1 MRYIYPKS
9 TDSNAFLKL
18 VMVRTKQ
25 IIGFGLSVLS
35 VMACQKNE
43 KITQDANPR
52 TSFFDQ
58 SGMDTTVSPG
68 NDFFTYANG
77 NWVKKTAIPGDQTG
91 WGSFYQ
97 LYEENQLKTKTI
109 LDEAAQ
115 ADAKTGS
122 VTQQVGDFYASGM
135 DTVLIDKRGYE
146 PVKAELAKIAA
157 LTDYKGVLNYIAAD
171 QTNRGGEFIGLF
183 VGADD
188 RQSSI
193 NRINFGQAGLSLP
206 EREYYTKTDASTKKI
221 RAAFVAYV
229 AKLFTMIGVDSA
241 SARTKA
247 DAILAFETVLA
258 RSHKAPA
265 DLRDPVA
272 NYHKLAVTDL
282 TRQMPNLDW
291 RTVLTAMN
299 LEKIDTVL
307 VAQPGY
313 YQALDKLLPATPIDV
328 LKDRLVFDL
337 LNNNASLLSK
347 PFERASFE
355 FNSKTLYGQPE
366 QPERWKR
373 IADRVDGSLG
383 EALGQLWVKKYF
395 PAEAKERMLTLVD
408 NLQKVYRGRIDKLD
422 WMAPETKKVALVKL
436 DKFVKKIG
444 YPDKWKDYS
453 DIDVKRDDYFGNVQ
467 RARAHYFAEEF
478 AKINQPVDRAEWGM
492 TPPTVNA
499 YANPTNNEIVFPAG
513 ILQFPFFDK
522 DADDAINYGGIGMVI
537 GHEMTHLFD
546 DQGRQYDADG
556 NLRDWWTKPDA
567 ERFGAKTLAVV
578 NQYNDYTVLDNLHL
592 NGRLTLGENLA
603 DLGGITLAYQ
613 AFKLTKQGQST
624 ERIDGFTP
632 DQRFFLGFAQVWRV
646 KVRDETVRV
655 GIATDPHSPA
665 KFRVNGPLTNFAPF
679 YRAFNVRPGQKLYK
693 PEVQQA
699 RVW

>member
-1 MRYIYPKS
+1 
-9 TDSNAFLKL
+9 
-18 VMVRTKQ
+18 MVRTSPVIGVSLS
-25 IIGFGLSVLS
+25 IICL
-35 VMACQKNE
+35 MACQKKE
-43 KITQDANPR
+43 STDESVVHR
-52 TSFFDQ
+52 TTFFDQ

-68 NDFFTYANG
+68 NDFFAYANG
-77 NWVKKTAIPGDQTG
+77 NWEKKTAIPGDQTG

-97 LYEENQLKTKTI
+97 IYEDNQLKTKRI
-109 LDEAAQ
+109 LTEATQ
-115 ADAKTGS
+115 AGAKTGS
-122 VTQQVGDFYASGM
+122 VKQQVGDFYASGM
-135 DTVLIDKRGYE
+135 DTALIEKLGYE

-157 LTDYKGVLNYIAAD
+157 LTDYKGVLNYISAD
-171 QTNRGGEFIGLF
+171 KTNRGGEFIGLY

-206 EREYYTKTDASTKKI
+206 EKEYYTKTDAPTKKV
-221 RAAFVAYV
+221 RAAFVKYV
-229 AKLFTMIGVDSA
+229 AKLFTLVGVDSV

-258 RSHKAPA
+258 RSHKSPA

-272 NYHKLAVTDL
+272 NYHKLAVAGL
-282 TRQMPNLDW
+282 TKQMPNLDW
-291 RTVLTAMN
+291 RTLLITMS
-299 LEKIDTVL
+299 LGKIDTVL
-307 VAQPGY
+307 VSQPGY
-313 YQALDKLLPATPIDV
+313 YQALDKLLPTTPIDV

-337 LNNNASLLSK
+337 LDNNASALSK

-355 FNSKTLYGQPE
+355 FNSKTLYGQPQ

-373 IADRVDGSLG
+373 IAARVDGSLG

-395 PAEAKERMLTLVD
+395 PAEAKERMLTLVG
-408 NLQKVYRGRIDKLD
+408 NLQKVYRERIEKLD
-422 WMAPETKKVALVKL
+422 WMAPETKKIALVKL

-467 RARAHYFAEEF
+467 RARAHYFNEEF
-478 AKINQPVDRAEWGM
+478 AKINQPVDRAEWAM

-499 YANPTNNEIVFPAG
+499 YANPTNNEVVFPAG

-567 ERFGAKTLAVV
+567 ERFAAKTQAIV
-578 NQYNDYTVLDNLHL
+578 NQYNAYTVLDNLHL

-613 AFKLTKQGQST
+613 AFKLTKQGGSSLGKGNDK
-624 ERIDGFTP
+624 IDGFTP
-632 DQRFFLGFAQVWRV
+632 DQRFFLGFAQVWRI
-646 KVRDETVRV
+646 KVRDETERV
-655 GIATDPHSPA
+655 GVATDPHSPA
-665 KFRVNGPLTNFAPF
+665 KYRVNGPLTNFSPF
-679 YRAFNVRPGQKLYK
+679 YQAFGVKPGQKLYR
-693 PEVQQA
+693 PQGQQA

>member
-1 MRYIYPKS
+1 
-9 TDSNAFLKL
+9 
-18 VMVRTKQ
+18 MVRILQ
-25 IIGFGLSVLS
+25 IIGFALSILS
-35 VMACQKNE
+35 LTACQKKN
-43 KITQDANPR
+43 DAGEAATRR
-52 TSFFDQ
+52 TSFFDTA
-58 SGMDTTVSPG
+58 GMDTAISPG
-68 NDFFTYANG
+68 DDFFAYANG
-77 NWVKKTAIPGDQTG
+77 GWTKKTAIPGDQTG

-97 LYEENQLKTKTI
+97 LYEENQLKTKAI
-109 LDEAAQ
+109 LDEAARS
-115 ADAKTGS
+115 DAKPGG
-122 VTQQVGDFYASGM
+122 VEKQVGDFYASGM
-135 DTVLIDKRGYE
+135 DTVLIDKLGYE

-157 LTDYKGVLNYIAAD
+157 LADYKGVLDYVASD
-171 QTNRGGEFIGLF
+171 PTNRGGEFIGLL

-206 EREYYTKTDASTKKI
+206 EKDYYTKTDASTMKI

-229 AKLFTMIGVDSA
+229 AKLFTMVDVDSLT
-241 SARTKA
+241 ARTKA
-247 DAILAFETVLA
+247 DAILEFETTLA

-272 NYHKLAVTDL
+272 NYNKLAVADL

-291 RTVLTAMN
+291 RTLLTAMS
-299 LEKIDTVL
+299 LEKVDTAL
-307 VAQPGY
+307 VSQPGY
-313 YQALDKLLPATPIDV
+313 YQALDKLLPITPVSV

-337 LNNNASLLSK
+337 LNSNASLLSK
-347 PFERASFE
+347 SFERASFE
-355 FNSKTLYGQPE
+355 FNSKTLYGQPQ

-373 IADRVDGSLG
+373 IASRVDGSLG
-383 EALGQLWVKKYF
+383 EALGQLWVKEYF
-395 PAEAKERMLTLVD
+395 PTEAKERMLTLVG
-408 NLQKVYRGRIDKLD
+408 NLQKVYRERIGTLD

-444 YPDKWKDYS
+444 YPDTWKDYS
-453 DIDVKRDDYFGNVQ
+453 GVDVQRDDYYGNVQ
-467 RARAHYFAEEF
+467 RARAHYFKKEF
-478 AKINQPVDRAEWGM
+478 AKINQPVDRAEWAM

-546 DQGRQYDADG
+546 DQGRQYDASG
-556 NLRDWWTKPDA
+556 NLRDWWTKTDA
-567 ERFGAKTLAVV
+567 ERFSAKTQAVV
-578 NQYNDYTVLDNLHL
+578 NQYSQYTVLDNLPL
-592 NGRLTLGENLA
+592 NGQLTLGENLA

-613 AFKLTKQGQST
+613 AFKLTKQGGFASGQGS

-632 DQRFFLGFAQVWRV
+632 DQRFFLGFAQVWRI
-646 KVRDETVRV
+646 KIRDETERI

-679 YRAFNVRPGQKLYK
+679 YAAFGVKPGQKLYK
-693 PEVQQA
+693 PKAQQT

>member
-1 MRYIYPKS
+1 MRYIQQFS
-9 TDSNAFLKL
+9 C
-18 VMVRTKQ
+18 
-25 IIGFGLSVLS
+25 LSLS
-35 VMACQKNE
+35 LLTMAACQQRSDTSE
-43 KITQDANPR
+43 PARR
-52 TSFFDQ
+52 TVFFDKA
-58 SGMDTTVSPG
+58 GMDTTISPG
-68 NDFFTYANG
+68 NDFFSYANG
-77 NWVKKTAIPGDQTG
+77 GWVRKTKIPGDQTG

-97 LYEENQLKTKTI
+97 LYDENQLKTKSI
-109 LDEAAQ
+109 LEEAAK
-115 ADAKTGS
+115 ADAKTGT
-122 VTQQVGDFYASGM
+122 VEQQVGDFYASGM
-135 DTVLIDKRGYE
+135 DTATINKLGYE
-146 PVKAELAKIAA
+146 PIKAELARIAA
-157 LTDYKGVLNYIAAD
+157 LTTYKDVLNYMAASKS
-171 QTNRGGEFIGLF
+171 NRGGAFFGFYI
-183 VGADD
+183 GADD

-193 NRINFGQAGLSLP
+193 NRINFGQSGLSLP
-206 EREYYTKTDASTKKI
+206 EKEYYTKTDEPTRKI
-221 RAAFVAYV
+221 RTAFVAYV
-229 AKLFTMIGVDSA
+229 ARLFALTGVDTA

-247 DAILAFETVLA
+247 EAILAFETALA

-272 NYHKLAVTDL
+272 NYNKLAVADL
-282 TRQMPNLDW
+282 TRQMPNLNW
-291 RTVLTAMN
+291 RAFLNTMELSR
-299 LEKIDTVL
+299 IDTVL

-313 YQALDKLLPATPIDV
+313 YQALDSMLPKTPV
-328 LKDRLVFDL
+328 SLLKDRLAFDL
-337 LNNNASLLSK
+337 LDNSASLLSRE
-347 PFERASFE
+347 FEQARFD
-355 FNSKTLYGQPE
+355 FNNKTLYGQP
-366 QPERWKR
+366 QMPDRWKR
-373 IADRVDGSLG
+373 IANRVDDALG

-395 PAEAKERMLTLVD
+395 TAEAKERMLSLVN
-408 NLQKVYRGRIDKLD
+408 NLQVVYRERIQKLD
-422 WMAPETKKVALVKL
+422 WMAPETKKVALDKL

-453 DIDVKRDDYFGNVQ
+453 DITVKRDDYFGNVQ
-467 RARAHYFAEEF
+467 RAREHYYKEEF

-546 DQGRQYDADG
+546 DQGRQYDASG
-556 NLRDWWTKPDA
+556 NLRDWWTKQDA
-567 ERFGAKTLAVV
+567 ERFETKTQAVV
-578 NQYNDYTVLDNLHL
+578 NQYNAYTVLDNLHL

-613 AFKLTKQGQST
+613 AFKLTKQGQSNDK
-624 ERIDGFTP
+624 IDGFTP

-646 KVRDETVRV
+646 KIRDEAERV

-679 YRAFNVRPGQKLYK
+679 YTAFGVKSGQKLYK

>member
-1 MRYIYPKS
+1 
-9 TDSNAFLKL
+9 
-18 VMVRTKQ
+18 MVRLSQ
-25 IIGFGLSVLS
+25 IIGVALSVLS
-35 VMACQKNE
+35 MTACRENE
-43 KITQDANPR
+43 NAGGAVSRR
-52 TSFFDQ
+52 TSFFDTA
-58 SGMDTTVSPG
+58 GMDTTVSPG
-68 NDFFTYANG
+68 NDFFAYANG
-77 NWVKKTAIPGDQTG
+77 NWTKKTAIPGDQTG

-97 LYEENQLKTKTI
+97 LYEENQLKTKAI
-109 LDEAAQ
+109 LDEAARS
-115 ADAKTGS
+115 DAKPGS
-122 VTQQVGDFYASGM
+122 VEKQVGDFYASGM
-135 DTVLIDKRGYE
+135 DTVLIDKLGYE

-171 QTNRGGEFIGLF
+171 SGNRGGEFIGLF

-206 EREYYTKTDASTKKI
+206 EKDYYTKTDVPTQKI
-221 RAAFVAYV
+221 RSAFVAYV
-229 AKLFTMIGVDSA
+229 AKLFTMVGIDSLT
-241 SARTKA
+241 ARTKA
-247 DAILAFETVLA
+247 DAILEFETALA

-272 NYHKLAVTDL
+272 NYHKLAVADL

-291 RTVLTAMN
+291 RTLLTAMN

-307 VAQPGY
+307 VSQPGY
-313 YQALDKLLPATPIDV
+313 YRALDKLLPITPVSV

-337 LNNNASLLSK
+337 LDNNANLLSK
-347 PFERASFE
+347 PFERAGFE
-355 FNSKTLYGQPE
+355 FNSKALYGQPQ

-373 IADRVDGSLG
+373 IANRVDGSLG

-395 PAEAKERMLTLVD
+395 PAKAKERMLTLVE
-408 NLQKVYRGRIDKLD
+408 NLQKVYRERIGKLD

-444 YPDKWKDYS
+444 YPDTWKDYS
-453 DIDVKRDDYFGNVQ
+453 DVDIKRNDYYGNVQ
-467 RARAHYFAEEF
+467 RARADYFKKEF
-478 AKINQPVDRAEWGM
+478 AKINQPVDRAEWAM

-546 DQGRQYDADG
+546 DQGRQYDATG
-556 NLRDWWTKPDA
+556 NLRDWWTKTDA
-567 ERFGAKTLAVV
+567 DRFSSKTQAVV
-578 NQYNDYTVLDNLHL
+578 NQYSNYTVLDNLPL
-592 NGRLTLGENLA
+592 NGQLTLGENLA

-613 AFKLTKQGQST
+613 AFKLTEQGKSSGKV
-624 ERIDGFTP
+624 DGLTP
-632 DQRFFLGFAQVWRV
+632 DQRFFLGFAQVWRI
-646 KVRDETVRV
+646 KVRDETERV

-679 YRAFNVRPGQKLYK
+679 YRAFDVKPGQKLYK
-693 PEVQQA
+693 PEAQQA

>member
-1 MRYIYPKS
+1 
-9 TDSNAFLKL
+9 
-18 VMVRTKQ
+18 MVSLKQ
-25 IIGFGLSVLS
+25 IIGFGLSLLCLT
-35 VMACQKNE
+35 ACQKKE
-43 KITQDANPR
+43 AASEATTRR
-52 TSFFDQ
+52 TSFFDA

-68 NDFFTYANG
+68 DDFFTYANG
-77 NWVKKTAIPGDQTG
+77 GWVKKTAIPGDQTG

-97 LYEENQLKTKTI
+97 LYEENQLKTKAI
-109 LDEAAQ
+109 LDEAASS
-115 ADAKTGS
+115 DAKPGS
-122 VTQQVGDFYASGM
+122 VEKQVGDFYASGM
-135 DTVLIDKRGYE
+135 DTVLIDKLGYE

-171 QTNRGGEFIGLF
+171 PTNRGGEFIGLY

-193 NRINFGQAGLSLP
+193 NRINFSQAGLSLP
-206 EREYYTKTDASTKKI
+206 EKEYYTKTDAPTKTI

-229 AKLFTMIGVDSA
+229 AKLFAMVGVDSLT
-241 SARTKA
+241 ARTKA
-247 DAILAFETVLA
+247 DAILEFETTLA

-272 NYHKLAVTDL
+272 NYHKLAVAEL

-291 RTVLTAMN
+291 RTLLTAMS

-307 VAQPGY
+307 VSQPGY
-313 YQALDKLLPATPIDV
+313 YQALDKLLPTTPIEV

-337 LNNNASLLSK
+337 LDNNASLLSK

-366 QPERWKR
+366 QPARWKR
-373 IADRVDGSLG
+373 IANRIDGSLG

-395 PAEAKERMLTLVD
+395 PAEAKERMLTLVG
-408 NLQKVYRGRIDKLD
+408 NLQKVYRERINKLD

-444 YPDKWKDYS
+444 YPDTWKDYS
-453 DIDVKRDDYFGNVQ
+453 DVAVKRDDYYGNVQ
-467 RARAHYFAEEF
+467 RARAHYFNEEF
-478 AKINQPVDRAEWGM
+478 AKINQPVDRTEWSM

-546 DQGRQYDADG
+546 DQGRQYDASG
-556 NLRDWWTKPDA
+556 NLRGWWTKQDA
-567 ERFGAKTLAVV
+567 QRFSAKTQAVV
-578 NQYNDYTVLDNLHL
+578 NQYNGYTVLDNLRL

-613 AFKLTKQGQST
+613 AFKLTKQGGSADGQGT
-624 ERIDGFTP
+624 EKIDGFTP
-632 DQRFFLGFAQVWRV
+632 DQRFFLGFAQVWRI

-679 YRAFNVRPGQKLYK
+679 YTAFNVKPGQKLYK
-693 PEVQQA
+693 PAVQQA